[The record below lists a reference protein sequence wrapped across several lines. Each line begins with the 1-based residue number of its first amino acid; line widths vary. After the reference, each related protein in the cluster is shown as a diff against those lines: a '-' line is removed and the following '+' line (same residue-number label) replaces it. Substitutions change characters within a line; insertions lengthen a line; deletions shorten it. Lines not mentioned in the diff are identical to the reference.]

1 MDAPH
6 RAALSRG
13 MDEDA
18 ARYTSSAAFDTEIY
32 ETTVYVNAAH
42 IKMLEKQ
49 GLLNRESAE
58 KALTTLR
65 HLLQTRQTPPPTVE
79 DIHIYLEQLLSEKA
93 PEAAEMLALGKSR
106 NDAVVAAVKIEV
118 RRRAYKIADMALDA
132 VESLV
137 RKSGEHAATV
147 FPVYT
152 HLQRA
157 APATFGFVLQSY
169 AIRLLRCCNSLLTML
184 EACEESPLGSAAVA
198 GTSVPVDREYIAQL
212 LGFRRTSLNALE
224 ATASREF
231 LTLVLSP
238 LHVTALVLSSF
249 AEEIVLYASEEF
261 GLIQIP
267 EELAATSSIMP
278 QKRNPVVA
286 EIMRTK
292 ASEVLGLLATVSGI
306 LSRQPSGYNLD
317 LQQVTPKVWQALRE
331 VSESLHMMRKLVE
344 KIEVNREKAWEACAP
359 PTAAVE
365 LANHL
370 TLKHGIGFRKAHQIA
385 AKISRSIAE
394 QNLTQERLDTIFQE
408 HGLKPLY
415 AIGEV
420 LSLMNPDAAVKRY
433 TAPGSA
439 NPTMVSENVE
449 KLLKTVEEIRNRV
462 EVERRVLEDCL
473 KRLLS

>member
-13 MDEDA
+13 MDEEA

-32 ETTVYVNAAH
+32 EATVYVNAAH

-49 GLLNRESAE
+49 GLVSEASVE
-58 KALTTLR
+58 KAVAALKQ
-65 HLLQTRQTPPPTVE
+65 LLQTRQPLPSTVE
-79 DIHIYLEQLLSEKA
+79 DIHIYLEQILAEKA
-93 PEAAEMLALGKSR
+93 PEAAEMLSLGKSR

-118 RRRAYKIADMALDA
+118 RRRVYKVAEEVLDA
-132 VESLV
+132 VEALV
-137 RKSGEHAATV
+137 RKSLEHAATI

-157 APATFGFVLQSY
+157 APATFGFILQSY
-169 AIRLLRCCNSLLTML
+169 ATRLLRCYNTLLNNL
-184 EACEESPLGSAAVA
+184 DACEESPLGSAAVA
-198 GTSVPVDREYIAQL
+198 GTSAPVDREYLAQL
-212 LGFRRTSLNALE
+212 LGFKRISWNALD

-231 LTLVLSP
+231 LVLLLSP
-238 LHVTALVLSSF
+238 LHAIALVLSSF
-249 AEEIVLYASEEF
+249 AEEMVLYSSEEF

-317 LQQVTPKVWQALRE
+317 LQQVTPKIWQALRE
-331 VSESLHMMRKLVE
+331 VSDSLHVLKKMVE
-344 KIEVNREKAWEACAP
+344 RIEVNKMRAREACAP

-394 QNLTQERLDTIFQE
+394 KTFTQEKLDTIFHE

-415 AIGEV
+415 TVGEV
-420 LSLMNPDAAVKRY
+420 LNIMDPVATVQRY
-433 TAPGSA
+433 KAEGSA
-439 NPTMVSENVE
+439 NPFMVSENVDRLLKMVE
-449 KLLKTVEEIRNRV
+449 EQRKRVEMERRFLEDRLQKLLG
-462 EVERRVLEDCL
+462 
-473 KRLLS
+473 

>member
-13 MDEDA
+13 MDEEA
-18 ARYTSSAAFDTEIY
+18 ARYTSSASFDAEIY
-32 ETTVYVNAAH
+32 EATVCVNAAH

-49 GLLNRESAE
+49 GLISKTSAE
-58 KALTTLR
+58 KAVSALKQ
-65 HLLQTRQTPPPTVE
+65 LLQTRQTPPPTAE
-79 DIHIYLEQLLSEKA
+79 DIHIYLEQLLAQKA

-106 NDAVVAAVKIEV
+106 NDAVVAAVKIEA
-118 RRRAYKIADMALDA
+118 RRRVYKVAEELLGA
-132 VESLV
+132 VEALV
-137 RKSGEHAATV
+137 MKSREHAATV

-157 APATFGFVLQSY
+157 APATFGFLLQSY
-169 AIRLLRCCNSLLTML
+169 AIRLLRCCKTLLNNL

-198 GTSVPVDREYIAQL
+198 GTSAPVDREYIAQL
-212 LGFRRTSLNALE
+212 LGFKRISWNALD

-231 LTLVLSP
+231 LLLLLSP
-238 LHVTALVLSSF
+238 LHAIALVISSF
-249 AEEIVLYASEEF
+249 AEEMVLYSSEEF

-292 ASEVLGLLATVSGI
+292 TAEVLGLLATVSGI

-317 LQQVTPKVWQALRE
+317 LQQVTPKFWQALRE
-331 VSESLHMMRKLVE
+331 VSESLHMLKKHVE
-344 KIEVNREKAWEACAP
+344 MIEVNKERAMEACAP

-394 QNLTQERLDTIFQE
+394 KTLTQTRLDTIFQE
-408 HGLKPLY
+408 HGLKPIY
-415 AIGEV
+415 TVGEV
-420 LSLMNPDAAVKRY
+420 LNIMDPVATVQRY
-433 TAPGSA
+433 TAKGSA
-439 NPTMVSENVE
+439 NPSMVSENVDR
-449 KLLKTVEEIRNRV
+449 LLKIVEEERNRV
-462 EVERRVLEDCL
+462 EMERRFLEDCL
-473 KRLLS
+473 QRLLS